1 MSEPSRRQA
10 AATAEPRRVEPY
22 VWEVPVGYVDGMRV
36 PGVVFASDEL
46 FAKAM
51 EDRAVEQVANV
62 ATLPGIVG
70 ASYAMPDIH
79 WGYGFPIG
87 GVAATD
93 VAAGGVVSPGGVG
106 FDIGCGVR
114 LLRSDLDWEAD
125 VKGRIGE
132 LVHALARRIPRGT
145 GGAGLLPL
153 DRAGVERVLVEGV
166 RHPLGRGVGVEEDAA
181 ACEDGGTLDGA
192 DPAEVSDRA
201 YQRGAPQ
208 LGSLGGGNHFL
219 EVQVVD
225 QVREP
230 RAAAAMG
237 LRPGQVCVMLH
248 SGSRGV
254 GHQTCTDHLKVIDR
268 LAAELGIRVPDRQL
282 ACVPVERPEARA
294 YLGAMR
300 AAANFA
306 MANRHVLADGV
317 RHAFAEVLGRPVAA
331 LGMDLVYDVS
341 HNLAKLEE
349 HEVDGGRRTLCV
361 HRKGATRALG
371 PGHPE
376 LPERYRDVGQPVIN
390 PGSMGTFSYVLAGHE
405 RSEARSFA
413 STCHGAGRA
422 MSRTRAKKLMSG
434 PDLRRKLEADGV
446 VLAAANWKLLSEE
459 APYAY
464 KDATA
469 VVETCERAGLS
480 RVVAR
485 LRPAGVLK
493 G

>member
-1 MSEPSRRQA
+1 M
-10 AATAEPRRVEPY
+10 EPRRVEPF

-46 FAKAM
+46 FARAL

-114 LLRSDLDWEAD
+114 LLRSDLDWGD
-125 VKGRIGE
+125 VRDHIGA

-145 GGAGLLPL
+145 GGKGLLPL
-153 DRAGVERVLVEGV
+153 DRAGVGRVLVEGV
-166 RHPLGRGVGVEEDAA
+166 RYPLGRGVGVAADAD
-181 ACEDGGTLDGA
+181 ACEDGGTLAGA
-192 DPAEVSDRA
+192 DPGEVTDRA

-219 EVQVVD
+219 EIQVVD
-225 QVREP
+225 EVRDR
-230 RAAAAMG
+230 RAADAMG

-268 LAAELGIRVPDRQL
+268 LGPTLGIQVPDRQL
-282 ACVPVERPEARA
+282 VCLPVERPEARA

-306 MANRHVLADGV
+306 LANRHVLADGV
-317 RHAFAEVLGRPVAA
+317 RRAFAEVLGRPQRD
-331 LGMDLVYDVS
+331 LGMDLVYDIS
-341 HNLAKLEE
+341 HNLAKLED
-349 HEVDGGRRTLCV
+349 HQVDGRRRTLCV

-376 LPERYRDVGQPVIN
+376 LPDRYREVGQPVIN
-390 PGSMGTFSYVLAGHE
+390 PGSMGTFSYVLAGDE
-405 RSEARSFA
+405 RAEARAFA

-422 MSRTRAKKLMSG
+422 MSRTRAKKVMSG
-434 PDLRRKLEADGV
+434 PDLRRKLEAEGV

-469 VVETCERAGLS
+469 VVETCERVGLS

>member
-1 MSEPSRRQA
+1 MD
-10 AATAEPRRVEPY
+10 PRRVEPF

-46 FAKAM
+46 FARAL
-51 EDRAVEQVANV
+51 EDHAVEQVANV

-93 VAAGGVVSPGGVG
+93 VDAGGVVSPGGVG

-114 LLRSDLDWEAD
+114 LLRSDLDWRRDARD
-125 VKGRIGE
+125 KVGA

-145 GGAGLLPL
+145 GGKGLLPL

-166 RHPLGRGVGVEEDAA
+166 RYPLGRGIGVEGDAA
-181 ACEDGGTLDGA
+181 ACEDGGTLADA
-192 DPAEVSDRA
+192 DPGQVSDRA
-201 YQRGAPQ
+201 VQRGAPQ

-219 EVQVVD
+219 EIQVVD
-225 QVREP
+225 EVRDR
-230 RAAAAMG
+230 RAADAMG

-268 LAAELGIRVPDRQL
+268 LAPTLGIQVPDRQL
-282 ACVPVERPEARA
+282 VCLPVERPEARG

-306 MANRHVLADGV
+306 LANRHVLADGV
-317 RHAFAEVLGRPVAA
+317 RGAFAEVLGRSQRD

-341 HNLAKLEE
+341 HNLAKLED
-349 HEVDGGRRTLCV
+349 HQVDGGRRTLCV

-376 LPERYRDVGQPVIN
+376 LPDRYREIGQPVIN
-390 PGSMGTFSYVLAGHE
+390 PGSMGTFSYVLAGDE
-405 RSEARSFA
+405 RAEARAFA

-422 MSRTRAKKLMSG
+422 MSRTRARKLMSG
-434 PDLRRKLEADGV
+434 PDLRRKLEQEGV

-469 VVETCERAGLS
+469 VVETCERVGLS

>member
-1 MSEPSRRQA
+1 MPVQP
-10 AATAEPRRVEPY
+10 TRVEPF

-46 FAKAM
+46 FARAL

-93 VAAGGVVSPGGVG
+93 VDDGGVVSPGGVG

-114 LLRSDLDWEAD
+114 LLRSELDWERD
-125 VKGRIGE
+125 LRDRIGR
-132 LVHALARRIPRGT
+132 LVAALARRIPRGT
-145 GGAGLLPL
+145 GGKGLLPL
-153 DRAGVERVLVEGV
+153 DRAGVQGVLVDGV
-166 RHPLGRGVGVEEDAA
+166 RHPLGRGVGVEADAA
-181 ACEDGGTLDGA
+181 ACEDGGSIAGA
-192 DPAEVSDRA
+192 DPAQVSERA
-201 YQRGAPQ
+201 LQRGGPQ

-225 QVREP
+225 QVRD
-230 RAAAAMG
+230 RAAAEAMG
-237 LRPGQVCVMLH
+237 LRVGQVCVMLH
-248 SGSRGV
+248 SGSRGI

-268 LAAELGIRVPDRQL
+268 LAATLGIRVPDRQL

-300 AAANFA
+300 AAGNFA
-306 MANRHVLADGV
+306 LANRHVLADGV
-317 RHAFAEVLGRPVAA
+317 RRAFAEVLGRPVGD
-331 LGMDLVYDVS
+331 LGMELVYDVS

-349 HEVDGGRRTLCV
+349 HEVGGRRRTLCV

-371 PGHPE
+371 PGHPD
-376 LPERYRDVGQPVIN
+376 LPDRYREIGQPVIN
-390 PGSMGTFSYVLAGHE
+390 PGSMGTYSYVLAGDQ
-405 RSEARSFA
+405 RAEARSFS

-422 MSRTRAKKLMSG
+422 MSRTAAKKVMSG
-434 PDLRRKLEADGV
+434 PDLRRKLEGEGV

-464 KDATA
+464 KDATE
-469 VVETCERAGLS
+469 VVETCEQVGLS

>member
-1 MSEPSRRQA
+1 MSEPSA
-10 AATAEPRRVEPY
+10 PRRVEPS
-22 VWEVPVGYVDGMRV
+22 VWEIPVGYVDGMRV
-36 PGVVFASDEL
+36 PGIVFASDEL
-46 FAKAM
+46 FAGAV

-114 LLRSDLDWEAD
+114 LLRSDLDWERD
-125 VKGRIGE
+125 VRDHLGA
-132 LVHALARRIPRGT
+132 LVHTLARRIPRGP

-153 DRAGVERVLVEGV
+153 DGAGLDRVLLEGV
-166 RHPLGRGVGVEEDAA
+166 RHPLARGVGLEGDAA
-181 ACEDGGTLDGA
+181 ACEDGGTIPDA
-192 DPAEVSDRA
+192 DPAQVSDRA
-201 YQRGAPQ
+201 RQRGAPQ

-225 QVREP
+225 QVRDP
-230 RAAAAMG
+230 DAGAAMG
-237 LRPGQVCVMLH
+237 LEAGQVCVMLH
-248 SGSRGV
+248 TGSRGI

-268 LAAELGIRVPDRQL
+268 LAPALGIRVPDRQL
-282 ACVPVERPEARA
+282 SCLPVERPEAAA

-300 AAANFA
+300 AAGNFA
-306 MANRHVLADGV
+306 LANRHVLADGV
-317 RHAFAEVLGRPVAA
+317 RRAFAEVLGRPAEA

-341 HNLAKLEE
+341 HNLAKLER
-349 HEVDGGRRTLCV
+349 HQVKGRERTLCV

-371 PGHPE
+371 PGHRE
-376 LPERYRDVGQPVIN
+376 LPDRYRDVGQPVIN
-390 PGSMGTFSYVLAGHE
+390 PGSMGTFSYVLAGDRRAE
-405 RSEARSFA
+405 TRSFS
-413 STCHGAGRA
+413 STCHGAGRS

-434 PDLRRKLEADGV
+434 PDLRRQLEGQGL
-446 VLAAANWKLLSEE
+446 VLAATNWKLLSEE

-469 VVETCERAGLS
+469 VVETCEQVGLS